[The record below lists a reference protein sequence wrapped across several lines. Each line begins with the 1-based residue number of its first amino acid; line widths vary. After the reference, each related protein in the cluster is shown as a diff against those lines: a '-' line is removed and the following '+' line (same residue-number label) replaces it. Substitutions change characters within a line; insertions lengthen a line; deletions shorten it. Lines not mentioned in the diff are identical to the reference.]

1 MANVLSLAMK
11 VSADASSVP
20 KQLTPVERALA
31 NLGKESDKATAT
43 LDKLARSSA
52 AAAAAQVRFATDFA
66 FLTSALKTQ
75 QITAEQYAAE
85 FAKLQQEVRDTSVA
99 FAEGAVI
106 QARYGNALSNSL
118 AEIEKLTQFYKV
130 GAIDLEA
137 LNNASIEAL
146 GIDRQAA
153 QSARERADAVA
164 EAERQQAAAFDA
176 SLRAEREAQEQRSR
190 LEEEAQRL
198 RDASLTA
205 QEQAQKKFDVAVIR
219 ARELERD
226 GYFTK
231 QDFNRELERQAKI
244 FAKATVEAGKLNT
257 ALDNAGDGGTL
268 KFNELSGVLAA
279 LPGPIGNVAGRLS
292 GLSSAGEGL
301 SRVFAGG
308 LRQGITSV
316 GTSIAGLLNPVTA
329 ALGAITGLGFA
340 AASVGRGLI
349 QLEDRVEALGNT
361 ADKLGVS
368 FEFVQ
373 VLDEAA
379 RRSGT
384 SIDTV
389 SAAFGR
395 LQKSVTGVDEES
407 KAAQKALA
415 ELGLTAADLQSLRP
429 EQQYQ
434 LIGER
439 IGEIEDPARRT
450 AAALNLF
457 GRAGAD
463 LLPFFNNIGGAATD
477 LERVGAALSTSQ
489 RRDIDEFGAALD
501 RLSVSAKGAGE
512 QIFASFADAGAAIAN
527 ALAEASGAV
536 AKFVEEQNKAT
547 QYTSELKKLREEW
560 ASFSSGPITDAA
572 LAALRAGQTAEQV
585 LKGARGEAVE
595 LKQAIEEPPSEAFL
609 KSLNDIT
616 KSVEEAK
623 LQSVEFGQA
632 GFDAAVEFEQSI
644 AKLKQQLDAE
654 LFNEET
660 FRREA
665 AKAGDAFKA
674 ELARIEEDAK
684 LEIQINADAE
694 KTLAGLNAEVDK
706 AIKKAAEFGQEGF
719 DAANQFQ
726 GKIDELRRQFE
737 AEIINDEALK
747 QGVEAVN
754 AEYDKQIDKIK
765 QVQDEQKKLIA
776 DQDARVDAL
785 LQSQSE
791 TAKIEQQILDVQQT
805 AARVADEAAKAR
817 EAGNAAAADGATA
830 RLAQLDQLEAQLD
843 EKLQAAEQGFGEAGF
858 GPAFQAINDGLNDSA
873 EQASEFGNAGAQAF
887 TQLQA
892 GVQAAQQQ
900 AKDGILNQEGLNQ
913 QVAAQQ
919 KAFDQEI
926 KNIEEA
932 AKRREDVQ
940 QQVDQ
945 MIFDSLDEQQQA
957 QIKAAENIK
966 VLEEEKAAV
975 QAKLQAARDAGD
987 KEAIK
992 AGQQRLAQIDKL
1004 AAKEQDVASGAAG
1017 QREKFL
1023 EQQKAAADAQRKQ
1036 QEALLQQ
1043 QQKAAEERQKAEEAE
1058 YNRQVERITALNT
1071 LGSQSVQTADVRTQE
1086 GAAIVLGLAADAQDP
1101 QLIQQRL
1108 TNKLLTQI
1116 AVGIDR
1122 DLTRLGQP
1130 AIILP

>member
-85 FAKLQQEVRDTSVA
+85 FAKLQQEVRDATTA
-99 FAEGAVI
+99 FAEGAVV

-118 AEIEKLTQFYKV
+118 AEIERLTQFYKI

-146 GIDRQAA
+146 GIDKQAA

-164 EAERQQAAAFDA
+164 ETERQQAAAFDA
-176 SLRAEREAQEQRSR
+176 SLRAEREAQQQRAA
-190 LEEEAQRL
+190 LEAEAQRL

-205 QEQAQKKFDVAVIR
+205 QEQAQKKFDAGVAR
-219 ARELERD
+219 ASELEQQ
-226 GYFTK
+226 GVFTK
-231 QDFNRELERQAKI
+231 QDFNRELERQAGI

-268 KFNELSGVLAA
+268 KFNELSGILAA

-308 LRQGITSV
+308 VSQGIGSV
-316 GTSIAGLLNPVTA
+316 GSAVAGLVNPFTIGA
-329 ALGAITGLGFA
+329 AAVTGLGLA
-340 AASVGRGLI
+340 AVGIARGLGNLEQQVE
-349 QLEDRVEALGNT
+349 QLSNSALR
-361 ADKLGVS
+361 LGTD
-368 FEFVQ
+368 FGTVQ

-379 RRSGT
+379 RRTGQSLDALASGLQRF
-384 SIDTV
+384 SIN
-389 SAAFGR
+389 
-395 LQKSVTGVDEES
+395 VDEARS
-407 KAAQKALA
+407 GSGKAAEAFS
-415 ELGLTAADLQSLRP
+415 ELGISQEQLRDTDPTTLAQQAATALQ
-429 EQQYQ
+429 
-434 LIGER
+434 G
-439 IGEIEDPARRT
+439 IEDPARR
-450 AAALNLF
+450 
-457 GRAGAD
+457 
-463 LLPFFNNIGGAATD
+463 
-477 LERVGAALSTSQ
+477 
-489 RRDIDEFGAALD
+489 
-501 RLSVSAKGAGE
+501 
-512 QIFASFADAGAAIAN
+512 
-527 ALAEASGAV
+527 
-536 AKFVEEQNKAT
+536 
-547 QYTSELKKLREEW
+547 
-560 ASFSSGPITDAA
+560 AA
-572 LAALRAGQTAEQV
+572 LATETLGKSGLSLLPAFN
-585 LKGARGEAVE
+585 
-595 LKQAIEEPPSEAFL
+595 AIEEARQSMERFQTAISDVDAERIGGVGQAFDNLNAAFAGLTQNVLTPFAGLVSGITNLFADLIGLITRLAQAIGTVLTPVLDAIGETLKAFGDGIAFVSGWFDTLLGNSEKTQPAVANLRAEIEEPLQDNFAKEFQRTL
-609 KSLNDIT
+609 DDIT
-616 KSVEEAK
+616 KSVSNAIDESAK
-623 LQSVEFGQA
+623 FGDA
-632 GFDAAVEFEQSI
+632 GFDAAVQYQEQI
-644 AKLKQQLDAE
+644 AKLKEQLDAG

-665 AKAGDAFKA
+665 AKAGDAFRQ
-674 ELARIEEDAK
+674 ELDRLSDEARLEIQIEEDA
-684 LEIQINADAE
+684 QR
-694 KTLAGLNAEVDK
+694 TLAGLNAEVDK

-726 GKIDELRRQFE
+726 SKIDELRRQFD
-737 AEIINDEALK
+737 AGIINDEALK

-765 QVQDEQKKLIA
+765 QVQEEQKKLVA

-873 EQASEFGNAGAQAF
+873 EKASEFGNAGAQAF
-887 TQLQA
+887 AQLQA

-900 AKDGILNQEGLNQ
+900 AKDGILNQEALDQ

-940 QQVDQ
+940 KQVDQ

-975 QAKLQAARDAGD
+975 QAKLAAARDAND

-1023 EQQKAAADAQRKQ
+1023 EQQKKVADAQQKQ
-1036 QEALLQQ
+1036 QEAFLQE

-1058 YNRQVERITALNT
+1058 YNRQVERIAALNT
-1071 LGSQSVQTADVRTQE
+1071 LGSRTVQTADVRTAEGQQIVFDLLNQE
-1086 GAAIVLGLAADAQDP
+1086 QDP
-1101 QLIQQRL
+1101 QLIAVRQTNRL
-1108 TNKLLTQI
+1108 LGRI
-1116 AVGIDR
+1116 AASIDR
-1122 DLTRLGQP
+1122 DLNRLGQP
-1130 AIILP
+1130 ALILP